1 MKKRETEYDLLRLAA
16 LMGVIFTHA
25 SGVATSTAFGSSVMA
40 FLTSTVTWH
49 VPVFVMI
56 SGRFFLDPERA
67 YPPKKLL
74 RSITHIV
81 TAFLFWNAIYQVY
94 YILSGAY
101 SGLNWKGILFQGLL
115 GAYHLWFLFMLVG
128 LYAIVPFL
136 RKIVTDRQLT
146 EYFLLLFLVF
156 QGITIYGPALPVI
169 GDLVTGIMG
178 KFQFSFAM
186 GFSGYFVLGYY
197 LYRWPVTG
205 KREIALYLAGILCF
219 CFTGFGTV
227 LLTLN
232 NTPGEEWLCKYLMPN
247 VVVEAA
253 ALFTFFTSRIKR
265 FRFSEG
271 FRKLISKAAQ
281 CSFGAYL
288 IHALVLDLT
297 EQVLPFSGLPGVV
310 AHVLL
315 VLTLSLGITALIR
328 RIPLVGK
335 QIT

>member
-1 MKKRETEYDLLRLAA
+1 MEKSLDFPKHSWYYDGIFRKKRGVSSMKKRETEYDLLRLAA

-186 GFSGYFVLGYY
+186 GFSGYFVLGYS
-197 LYRWPVTG
+197 LYRWARHRETG
-205 KREIALYLAGILCF
+205 DRTVSRRHSMFLFHRIWHCFADPQQHPWGRVAL
-219 CFTGFGTV
+219 
-227 LLTLN
+227 
-232 NTPGEEWLCKYLMPN
+232 
-247 VVVEAA
+247 
-253 ALFTFFTSRIKR
+253 
-265 FRFSEG
+265 
-271 FRKLISKAAQ
+271 
-281 CSFGAYL
+281 
-288 IHALVLDLT
+288 
-297 EQVLPFSGLPGVV
+297 
-310 AHVLL
+310 
-315 VLTLSLGITALIR
+315 
-328 RIPLVGK
+328 
-335 QIT
+335 